1 MRVVR
6 TKAST
11 LMGLL
16 VGMKRFRMAATPTI
30 SSKAICTIRTKATAM
45 TTAPSP
51 WLDEE
56 ILRVGCL
63 PTLVFRRVQLSQVGL
78 NDVSAAALGVSPLLA
93 MLIIVVVFV
102 YKSISDLDRLLEKLS
117 ENDTGFDDDGEFE
130 DEEWQ

>member
-1 MRVVR
+1 
-6 TKAST
+6 
-11 LMGLL
+11 
-16 VGMKRFRMAATPTI
+16 
-30 SSKAICTIRTKATAM
+30 M

-56 ILRVGCL
+56 ILTVGCL

-78 NDVSAAALGVSPLLA
+78 NDVSAALLGVVLAALGVSPLLA
-93 MLIIVVVFV
+93 MLIIVVEFV

-117 ENDTGFDDDGEFE
+117 ENDTGFEDGEFE